1 MPPELGTEGKGAGVI
16 PWMGS
21 LAERLRQTV
30 DHHDRRAA
38 EVLGLAFEDTE
49 QPVVAS
55 ICAAD
60 PDLVEAGHVVVH
72 RLPFAS
78 SREGRRG
85 SGSHGIEDG
94 VDLCPC
100 LEGHAVEKLDGGD
113 GPGRVVRLGS
123 LEEVNQP
130 RRSTGHASSK
140 LDTCNGS
147 RA

>member
-1 MPPELGTEGKGAGVI
+1 MGPELRTEGKGAGVS
-16 PWMGS
+16 WSGS
-21 LAERLRQTV
+21 LTQRLRQTV
-30 DHHDRRAA
+30 DYHDRGAA
-38 EVLGLAFEDTE
+38 QVLGIAFQDTE